1 MPDSER
7 NRLSRRLTRYARV
20 GANVGGVAARM
31 ASARLFG
38 RDLSDPRNA
47 ADLAGMLGGLKGPLM
62 KIAQMIATVPD
73 LLPPE
78 FASELQKLQSAAPPM
93 GPAFVVR
100 RMRAELGAEWESRF
114 RSFDRQPAAAA
125 SLGQVHRAVGLDGA
139 ELACKL
145 QYPDMQS
152 AVEADLGQLGVILAL
167 QRRFSPEID
176 TTEILKEMTERLREE
191 LDYEREARHAMLY
204 GHMLDGESLVRV
216 PTIARD
222 LSTRRLLTMQWLD
235 GKPLLAYLDH
245 SLEDRNRIAT
255 AMFRAWWHPFARF
268 GVIHGDPHLGN
279 YTVFDDPAKGRG
291 KRGNASPAGINLL
304 DFGCIR
310 IFPPAFVQGVIDLYE
325 GLRHD
330 DRDRIVRA
338 YRGWGFKKLTNEIV
352 DTLNIWARFIYA
364 PLLDDRV
371 RTIADGVAPHAY
383 GRREVWQVKQGLKPH
398 GSITIPR
405 EFVLMDRAA
414 IGLGSVMLHLRA
426 ELNFHR
432 LFTEA
437 IGDFSEM
444 TLARR
449 QVAALKFAGL

>member
-20 GANVGGVAARM
+20 GANVGGVAARV

-73 LLPPE
+73 LLPAE
-78 FASELQKLQSAAPPM
+78 FATELQKLQSAAPPM

-100 RMRAELGAEWESRF
+100 RMRAELGAGWESRF
-114 RSFDRQPAAAA
+114 RSFERQPAAAA

-139 ELACKL
+139 DLACKL

-152 AVEADLGQLGVILAL
+152 AVEADLGQLGVLLAL

-191 LDYEREARHAMLY
+191 LDYEREARHATLY
-204 GHMLDGESLVRV
+204 GQMLAGGSLVRV
-216 PTIARD
+216 PSIAGD
-222 LSTRRLLTMQWLD
+222 LSTRRLLTMQWLE
-235 GKPLLAYLDH
+235 GRPLLSYLDH

-255 AMFRAWWHPFARF
+255 AMFRAWWYPFARF

-279 YTVFDDPAKGRG
+279 YTVFDDDRGR
-291 KRGNASPAGINLL
+291 RGQSPPAGINLL

-310 IFPPAFVQGVIDLYE
+310 IFPPSFVEGVIDLYE
-325 GLRHD
+325 GLRHNN
-330 DRDRIVRA
+330 RDRIVRA

-371 RTIADGVAPHAY
+371 RTIADGVAPQAY

-432 LFTEA
+432 LFSDA
-437 IGDFSEM
+437 IADFSPAK
-444 TLARR
+444 LATR
-449 QVAALKFAGL
+449 QAAALKSAGL